1 MNVLRTLIAPLVV
14 TLALSPASRAASAP
28 FDFQKI
34 APKVTENV
42 SELLERAHYSKRK
55 LDDGVSKQLL
65 KNYLERL
72 DYNHLFFTQKDVD
85 EFNAK
90 YATTLDDDLRV
101 GNTQPSVKIFA
112 VYKKRVEDR
121 VAKVKTQ
128 IEGNFD
134 FSSARAVELNRSK
147 SPWPKDEAEA
157 DQIWRDRVEGEML
170 DRKLMDDKV
179 DAPVKVLNR
188 RYDQLLRNIHEQG
201 DEDVIAGF
209 LSVLAETYDP
219 HSEYMSRSQ
228 LDSFNINM
236 SLQLVGIGAVLTSDE
251 GYAKIRELVPGGPAA
266 EDGRIKVGDRISAVA
281 QEKEE
286 FVETADLKLDKVV
299 EMIRGKEDTIV
310 RLKVIPSTATDPSE
324 RKIIEITR
332 KKVKLK
338 EQEAKAE
345 IIEHQMPDG
354 SKQRLGWIILPSF
367 YADMQH
373 SGKDGAK
380 STTKDV
386 LALLERLKKENIN
399 GLVMDLRR
407 NGGGSL
413 EEAVNLTGLFI
424 RRGPVVQVQDSN
436 GRTNRLSDKDLGNVA
451 YDGPMLVLTNKLSAS
466 ASEIFAAALQ
476 DYNRAV
482 VVGDSST
489 FGKGTVQTM
498 VELGNIVPLSLTG
511 NATGNEAGA
520 LKLTIQKFFRVS
532 GGSTQLEGVR
542 SDIRLP
548 SLWDQA
554 DIGESALK
562 GPLPYTTIKEA
573 VYDKVDK
580 DLYKDELKR
589 RSSARIGADQE
600 FRWVMD
606 DIERS
611 KKRISENRIS
621 LNEKARRAELDED
634 KSRKEK
640 RDEDRS
646 KVKASTD
653 KVYVVTLD
661 NASKANLELKT
672 EKEKEKEKVANDPK
686 ATKKSDLPPD
696 VKLPPNGEVT
706 PDAKPTPK
714 IETNKENEVKN
725 GPDGKPEFKPAD
737 KPKATKAGDEDDD
750 DDVDDN
756 PRVDPIRAETL
767 NILRDLVD
775 FTRNGV
781 PTTAATQPKTT
792 ETR

>member
-1 MNVLRTLIAPLVV
+1 MNVLRTLIAPLVL
-14 TLALSPASRAASAP
+14 TFAIPPISQGAPAP

-85 EFNAK
+85 DFNAK

-101 GNTQPSVKIFA
+101 GNTQPSVKIFP
-112 VYKKRVEDR
+112 VYRKRVDDR
-121 VAKVKTQ
+121 VAKVKEQ
-128 IEGNFD
+128 IKGSFD
-134 FSSARAVELNRSK
+134 FASARTVEMNRSK

-157 DQIWRDRVEGEML
+157 DQIWRDRIEGEML
-170 DRKLMDDKV
+170 DRKLTEDKV
-179 DAPVKVLNR
+179 DSPEKVLSR
-188 RYDQLLRNIHEQG
+188 RYDQLLRNVHEQG

-266 EDGRIKVGDRISAVA
+266 EHGQLKVGDRISAVA
-281 QEKEE
+281 QGHEE

-299 EMIRGKEDTIV
+299 EMIRGKEDTNV

-345 IIEHQMPDG
+345 IIERQLPDG
-354 SKQRLGWIILPSF
+354 TKQRLGWIILPSF

-386 LALLERLKKENIN
+386 LALLERLKKENIQ

-424 RRGPVVQVQDSN
+424 KRGPVVQVQDSN

-451 YDGPMLVLTNKLSAS
+451 YDGPMIVLTNKLSAS

-498 VELGNIVPLSLTG
+498 VELGNIVPLSLSGGT
-511 NATGNEAGA
+511 TGNEAGA

-573 VYDKVDK
+573 VYEKVDR
-580 DLYKDELKR
+580 DLFKDELKR

-600 FRWVMD
+600 FRWVME
-606 DIERS
+606 DIERQ
-611 KKRISENRIS
+611 KKRIAENRVS

-634 KSRKEK
+634 KARKEK
-640 RDEDRS
+640 REKDRANL
-646 KVKASTD
+646 KGPEE
-653 KVYVVTLD
+653 KVYTITLD
-661 NASKANLELKT
+661 NVSKPQLELKDD
-672 EKEKEKEKVANDPK
+672 KEKEKDKKANEAKPSTESK
-686 ATKKSDLPPD
+686 
-696 VKLPPNGEVT
+696 
-706 PDAKPTPK
+706 PDAKPETKPESKPETPK
-714 IETNKENEVKN
+714 GAKSE
-725 GPDGKPEFKPAD
+725 D
-737 KPKATKAGDEDDD
+737 DDD
-750 DDVDDN
+750 DDVDEAAK
-756 PRVDPIRAETL
+756 VDPIRNETAG
-767 NILRDLVD
+767 ILRDLIE

-781 PTTAATQPKTT
+781 PATAAAQPKTT
-792 ETR
+792 ESAR